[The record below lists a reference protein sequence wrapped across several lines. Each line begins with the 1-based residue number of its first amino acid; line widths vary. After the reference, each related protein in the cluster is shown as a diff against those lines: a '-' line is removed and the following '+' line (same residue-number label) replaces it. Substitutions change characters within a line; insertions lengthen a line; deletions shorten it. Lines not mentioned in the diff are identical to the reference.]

1 MKNEEELQM
10 ENNFD
15 NIPNEQETPQQEQNT
30 NTSNTGSDSQQYTD
44 PNAGMN
50 AGYTQSYYGGGSAG
64 YQQTGQ
70 SQNYGNTSYQ
80 QQYQDNYNYNVGSNT
95 GYNQGYEEGMD
106 NSPLS
111 MGEWVLTL
119 LLMSIPCV
127 NIIMCCVWAFG
138 KNGNVN
144 RRNFCRA
151 ELIFIAIGLVLSVIM
166 IFVVMAMMAGTGY
179 YYY

>member
-1 MKNEEELQM
+1 M

-15 NIPNEQETPQQEQNT
+15 NIPNEQSEQTAQQEQNT
-30 NTSNTGSDSQQYTD
+30 NASDSGSESRQYTD
-44 PNAGMN
+44 PDAGMN
-50 AGYTQSYYGGGSAG
+50 SGYTQSYYGGGGG

-95 GYNQGYEEGMD
+95 GYNQGYEDGMD

-111 MGEWVLTL
+111 MGEWILTL

-127 NIIMCCVWAFG
+127 NIIMCCVWGIWKERKCKQTELLPRRADFYR
-138 KNGNVN
+138 N
-144 RRNFCRA
+144 RRGAVSDYGYCRN
-151 ELIFIAIGLVLSVIM
+151 
-166 IFVVMAMMAGTGY
+166 GY
-179 YYY
+179 GGRERILLLLKNI

>member
-1 MKNEEELQM
+1 M

-15 NIPNEQETPQQEQNT
+15 NIPNEQSEQTAQQEQNT
-30 NTSNTGSDSQQYTD
+30 NASDSGSESRQYTD
-44 PNAGMN
+44 PDAGMN
-50 AGYTQSYYGGGSAG
+50 SGYTQSYYGGGGG

-95 GYNQGYEEGMD
+95 GYNQGYEDGMD

-111 MGEWVLTL
+111 MGEWILTL

-151 ELIFIAIGLVLSVIM
+151 ELIFIGIGAVLSVIM
-166 IFVVMAMMAGTGY
+166 VIVVMAMAAGSGY